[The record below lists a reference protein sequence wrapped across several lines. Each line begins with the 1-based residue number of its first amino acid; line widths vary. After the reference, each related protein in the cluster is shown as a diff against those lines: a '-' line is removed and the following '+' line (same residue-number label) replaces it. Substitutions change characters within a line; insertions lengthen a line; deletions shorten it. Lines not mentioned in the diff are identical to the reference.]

1 MLGLSL
7 WLITLTSHLRNLCTK
22 NNSSNFCYILI
33 THRRDATRGQNL
45 QVAKIS
51 NYSFKN
57 C

>member
-33 THRRDATRGQNL
+33 THRRDATHGQNL